1 MPALLPLTVASIV
14 GGVTSTTA
22 APITTVA
29 PITTAAPAAITHIWD
44 QSSFAILNRY
54 AGSRQA
60 AGNAL
65 YLYTHHKTPSH
76 FPRFNTGAIKKAKM
90 TSTEH
95 GTKKAALHT
104 HPHPQ
109 HQACV

>member
-1 MPALLPLTVASIV
+1 MRLSAGMPALLPLTVASIV

-60 AGNAL
+60 AGGRQRTLSL
-65 YLYTHHKTPSH
+65 YSPQNPLT
-76 FPRFNTGAIKKAKM
+76 FPPIQYRGDKESKND
-90 TSTEH
+90 
-95 GTKKAALHT
+95 
-104 HPHPQ
+104 Q
-109 HQACV
+109 Y